1 MCAHLTIKS
10 KITRCLSSSGEA
22 MPTKPLYLYD
32 SYLKEFEAKIQYV
45 MGNQIILD
53 QTAFHPL
60 TGGVAYDTGYL
71 TKGNSKYKVMRVEIN
86 KETKE
91 IIHMLEEEADLNQ
104 GDLVKGT
111 LDWERKYK
119 LMRLHTAAHLL
130 AAIMYRDHNAL
141 ITGGQVDY
149 EYAKLDFNLPKTD
162 REIFEAT
169 VEKATKEADKNIPL
183 KIYFLA
189 RDEAL
194 KMPGIVKL
202 AERMP
207 PEEKEL
213 RIVEIPSIDI
223 QADGG
228 PHVQNTNEIGE
239 IILMK
244 IENKGKNQRRVYFDV
259 RTRT

>member
-1 MCAHLTIKS
+1 
-10 KITRCLSSSGEA
+10 

-32 SYLKEFEAKIQYV
+32 SYLKEFEAKIQRV
-45 MGNQIILD
+45 TGNQIILD

-71 TKGNSKYKVMRVEIN
+71 TKGNMKCKVIKVEIN

-91 IIHMLEEEADLNQ
+91 IIHMLEEVNLHQ
-104 GDLVKGT
+104 GDLIKGI
-111 LDWERKYK
+111 LDWERRYR
-119 LMRLHTAAHLL
+119 LMRLHTAAHLI
-130 AAIMYRDHNAL
+130 AAIMYRDYNAL

-149 EYAKLDFNLPKTD
+149 KHAKLDFNLPKTN
-162 REIFEAT
+162 REIFEAA
-169 VEKATKEADKNIPL
+169 VEKANKEASKNIPL
-183 KIYFLA
+183 KIYFLT
-189 RDEAL
+189 REEAL
-194 KMPGIVKL
+194 KISGVVKL

-228 PHVQNTNEIGE
+228 PHVKNTKEIEE
-239 IILMK
+239 ILLVK
-244 IENKGKNQRRVYFDV
+244 IENKGKNKRRIYFDV
-259 RTRT
+259 K